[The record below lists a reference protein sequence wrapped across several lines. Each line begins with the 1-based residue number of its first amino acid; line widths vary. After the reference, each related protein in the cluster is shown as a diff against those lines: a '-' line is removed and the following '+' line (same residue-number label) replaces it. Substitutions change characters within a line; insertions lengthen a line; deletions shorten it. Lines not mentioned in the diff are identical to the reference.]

1 LSVDPA
7 INGELEH
14 RSLPAAAPVRVI
26 EPRGRLLPAL
36 PLSGSLVAAAGGFLA
51 GAVALATMRAFRT
64 RRMLRRGRRRAGKEV
79 LTRNVVATRSFLV
92 DVHLLGR

>member
-7 INGELEH
+7 INGELAH
-14 RSLPAAAPVRVI
+14 RSLPAAGPVRHLDSSA
-26 EPRGRLLPAL
+26 RALPAL
-36 PLSGSLVAAAGGFLA
+36 PLSRSLVAATGGFLA
-51 GAVALATMRAFRT
+51 GAMALATLRALRT
-64 RRMLRRGRRRAGKEV
+64 RRLLRRGRRARREV